1 MAVATGNIDM
11 VRLLLVKGAKV
22 NTAGGRVRVPLIEAA
37 RFINN
42 SEIFELL
49 LQQPGIN
56 TCATQDRKLTWDE
69 YEYNGYH
76 GKPTNVLVPMT
87 ASDELL
93 DNVARY
99 PSQEAPKRMYEL
111 LQNKPTLSKRMK

>member
-56 TCATQDRKLTWDE
+56 TCATQDRKLTWDALWAVT
-69 YEYNGYH
+69 H
-76 GKPTNVLVPMT
+76 GFLG
-87 ASDELL
+87 
-93 DNVARY
+93 
-99 PSQEAPKRMYEL
+99 
-111 LQNKPTLSKRMK
+111 